1 MIWIRQKLIPTEFA
15 QWKAGNKG
23 INFNY
28 SSLPGEIKKILKQS
42 LLEEQHY
49 LCAYT
54 MLRINGEKSHI
65 EHIEPQSISNH
76 KDLEYTNLLACYP
89 GVDMGMIEYGAKPK
103 DNSAERIISPHD
115 RIVDESFYYS
125 SNGTIVGKNEL
136 AERTI
141 FVLNLNHREL
151 KKSREETY
159 SRFAK
164 ILIKNKIPLSAAN
177 KMLNSMLEREKLPE
191 QFGVIRQILRKYIQK
206 LEARAN
212 RVKGVQRN

>member
-89 GVDMGMIEYGAKPK
+89 GVDMGMIEYGAKLK
-103 DNSAERIISPHD
+103 DNSAERIISCKSSKDHSKP
-115 RIVDESFYYS
+115 RNEVDTS
-125 SNGTIVGKNEL
+125 
-136 AERTI
+136 
-141 FVLNLNHREL
+141 L
-151 KKSREETY
+151 KS
-159 SRFAK
+159 
-164 ILIKNKIPLSAAN
+164 P
-177 KMLNSMLEREKLPE
+177 
-191 QFGVIRQILRKYIQK
+191 V
-206 LEARAN
+206 
-212 RVKGVQRN
+212 